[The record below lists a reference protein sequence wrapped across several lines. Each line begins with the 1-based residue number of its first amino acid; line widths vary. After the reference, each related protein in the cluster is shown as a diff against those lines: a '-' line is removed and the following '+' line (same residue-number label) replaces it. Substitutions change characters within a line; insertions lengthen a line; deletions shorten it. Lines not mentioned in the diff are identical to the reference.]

1 MKNSKTGKVA
11 FSLSATKKGEFQNA
25 PAFRFKDGWKICR
38 KELITIPNTHDEWE
52 YEATFGVSLELTN
65 KAEQLWE
72 RGFLPDGNFNLR
84 RPKNEDA
91 VDLLFE
97 LAKQIPD
104 KTGLCPYHQKLFL
117 VNNEWETIVYKGL
130 SITYLTMYNPKN
142 PAEQNVWIPFVLCAK
157 DISFEKEE
165 CPLPIKCQPGTWV
178 KAIRKYCANPIVW
191 GKD

>member
-1 MKNSKTGKVA
+1 MKNSKKGKATCSQSVA
-11 FSLSATKKGEFQNA
+11 QKGEFQNS

-65 KAEQLWE
+65 KAEKLWE
-72 RGFLPDGNFNLR
+72 RGFLPDGAFNLR

-91 VDLLFE
+91 VDQLFE
-97 LAKQIPD
+97 LAKQMD
-104 KTGLCPYHQKLFL
+104 GTKVCPYHQKLFL
-117 VNNEWETIVYKGL
+117 INNKWETIIVKGL
-130 SITYLTMYNPKN
+130 SVVYLTTYNPKN
-142 PAEQNVWIPFVLCAK
+142 PAEQNVWIPFVLSQK
-157 DISFEKEE
+157 DIVFEKGE